1 MTYKTYLFDMDGT
14 LLDTLDDLTAA
25 VNHTL
30 AQYGYPR
37 RTREEVRQGLG
48 NGAVKLI
55 AALLPEGEDTPDF
68 DAIMRDYK
76 AWYQAHTCVLTRPYP
91 GVPELLERLTRQGC
105 RVAIVSNKPHGAACE
120 LAEKFFPGVPT
131 FGESPA
137 TPRKPAPDMV
147 FHALTAL
154 GAEKDTAV
162 YVGDSE
168 VDVQTARNA
177 GLPLIAV
184 SWGFRGR
191 KALAE
196 AGAATI
202 VDAAAE
208 EMLTVAAA
216 LRCPLHISH
225 LKAMGKRNWGKKI
238 PAILRRLEQAR
249 GEGMDVTCDVYPYTA
264 GSTQLLH
271 IMPPE
276 LLAGG
281 TEEICRKLLD
291 PSERRRLTQRLREGT
306 DFDNISMLVGWDNIY
321 MSSLQCEENRQFIG
335 KSVAQAASV
344 RDQTPEECVFDLL
357 AQERCTITMI
367 DFITSEEDIAAILR
381 AEYSNVISDSTY
393 PTAGIPHPRLYGT
406 FARVLERY
414 VGGGVLTLPEA
425 IHKMTLAPAQAL
437 RLPRKGKI
445 AEGFDA
451 DLVVF
456 DPAEVRENGTYA
468 DPAQFASGIGTVFV
482 GGAPA
487 LLDGRLTA
495 APNGQ
500 VLRRD

>member
-25 VNHTL
+25 VNHTM

-91 GVPELLERLTRQGC
+91 GVPELLARLTRQGC

-208 EMLTVAAA
+208 
-216 LRCPLHISH
+216 
-225 LKAMGKRNWGKKI
+225 
-238 PAILRRLEQAR
+238 
-249 GEGMDVTCDVYPYTA
+249 
-264 GSTQLLH
+264 
-271 IMPPE
+271 
-276 LLAGG
+276 
-281 TEEICRKLLD
+281 
-291 PSERRRLTQRLREGT
+291 
-306 DFDNISMLVGWDNIY
+306 
-321 MSSLQCEENRQFIG
+321 
-335 KSVAQAASV
+335 
-344 RDQTPEECVFDLL
+344 
-357 AQERCTITMI
+357 
-367 DFITSEEDIAAILR
+367 
-381 AEYSNVISDSTY
+381 
-393 PTAGIPHPRLYGT
+393 
-406 FARVLERY
+406 
-414 VGGGVLTLPEA
+414 
-425 IHKMTLAPAQAL
+425 
-437 RLPRKGKI
+437 
-445 AEGFDA
+445 
-451 DLVVF
+451 
-456 DPAEVRENGTYA
+456 
-468 DPAQFASGIGTVFV
+468 IGT
-482 GGAPA
+482 
-487 LLDGRLTA
+487 L
-495 APNGQ
+495 
-500 VLRRD
+500 

>member
-25 VNHTL
+25 VNHTM

-91 GVPELLERLTRQGC
+91 GVPELLAHLTRQGC

-208 EMLTVAAA
+208 
-216 LRCPLHISH
+216 
-225 LKAMGKRNWGKKI
+225 
-238 PAILRRLEQAR
+238 
-249 GEGMDVTCDVYPYTA
+249 
-264 GSTQLLH
+264 
-271 IMPPE
+271 
-276 LLAGG
+276 
-281 TEEICRKLLD
+281 
-291 PSERRRLTQRLREGT
+291 
-306 DFDNISMLVGWDNIY
+306 
-321 MSSLQCEENRQFIG
+321 
-335 KSVAQAASV
+335 
-344 RDQTPEECVFDLL
+344 
-357 AQERCTITMI
+357 
-367 DFITSEEDIAAILR
+367 
-381 AEYSNVISDSTY
+381 
-393 PTAGIPHPRLYGT
+393 
-406 FARVLERY
+406 
-414 VGGGVLTLPEA
+414 
-425 IHKMTLAPAQAL
+425 
-437 RLPRKGKI
+437 
-445 AEGFDA
+445 
-451 DLVVF
+451 
-456 DPAEVRENGTYA
+456 
-468 DPAQFASGIGTVFV
+468 IGT
-482 GGAPA
+482 
-487 LLDGRLTA
+487 L
-495 APNGQ
+495 
-500 VLRRD
+500 

>member
-25 VNHTL
+25 VNHTM

-191 KALAE
+191 EALAE

-208 EMLTVAAA
+208 
-216 LRCPLHISH
+216 
-225 LKAMGKRNWGKKI
+225 
-238 PAILRRLEQAR
+238 
-249 GEGMDVTCDVYPYTA
+249 
-264 GSTQLLH
+264 
-271 IMPPE
+271 
-276 LLAGG
+276 
-281 TEEICRKLLD
+281 
-291 PSERRRLTQRLREGT
+291 
-306 DFDNISMLVGWDNIY
+306 
-321 MSSLQCEENRQFIG
+321 
-335 KSVAQAASV
+335 
-344 RDQTPEECVFDLL
+344 
-357 AQERCTITMI
+357 
-367 DFITSEEDIAAILR
+367 
-381 AEYSNVISDSTY
+381 
-393 PTAGIPHPRLYGT
+393 
-406 FARVLERY
+406 
-414 VGGGVLTLPEA
+414 
-425 IHKMTLAPAQAL
+425 
-437 RLPRKGKI
+437 
-445 AEGFDA
+445 
-451 DLVVF
+451 
-456 DPAEVRENGTYA
+456 
-468 DPAQFASGIGTVFV
+468 IGT
-482 GGAPA
+482 
-487 LLDGRLTA
+487 L
-495 APNGQ
+495 
-500 VLRRD
+500 

>member
-25 VNHTL
+25 VNHTM

-37 RTREEVRQGLG
+37 RTREEVRRGLG
-48 NGAVKLI
+48 NGAVKLM
-55 AALLPEGEDTPDF
+55 ASALPQGEDTPEF
-68 DAIMRDYK
+68 AAIMRDYK

-208 EMLTVAAA
+208 
-216 LRCPLHISH
+216 
-225 LKAMGKRNWGKKI
+225 
-238 PAILRRLEQAR
+238 
-249 GEGMDVTCDVYPYTA
+249 
-264 GSTQLLH
+264 
-271 IMPPE
+271 
-276 LLAGG
+276 
-281 TEEICRKLLD
+281 
-291 PSERRRLTQRLREGT
+291 
-306 DFDNISMLVGWDNIY
+306 
-321 MSSLQCEENRQFIG
+321 
-335 KSVAQAASV
+335 
-344 RDQTPEECVFDLL
+344 
-357 AQERCTITMI
+357 
-367 DFITSEEDIAAILR
+367 
-381 AEYSNVISDSTY
+381 
-393 PTAGIPHPRLYGT
+393 
-406 FARVLERY
+406 
-414 VGGGVLTLPEA
+414 
-425 IHKMTLAPAQAL
+425 
-437 RLPRKGKI
+437 
-445 AEGFDA
+445 
-451 DLVVF
+451 
-456 DPAEVRENGTYA
+456 
-468 DPAQFASGIGTVFV
+468 IGT
-482 GGAPA
+482 
-487 LLDGRLTA
+487 L
-495 APNGQ
+495 
-500 VLRRD
+500 

>member
-55 AALLPEGEDTPDF
+55 AALLPEGEDTLGF

-91 GVPELLERLTRQGC
+91 GVPELLAHLTRQGC

-208 EMLTVAAA
+208 
-216 LRCPLHISH
+216 
-225 LKAMGKRNWGKKI
+225 
-238 PAILRRLEQAR
+238 
-249 GEGMDVTCDVYPYTA
+249 
-264 GSTQLLH
+264 
-271 IMPPE
+271 
-276 LLAGG
+276 
-281 TEEICRKLLD
+281 
-291 PSERRRLTQRLREGT
+291 
-306 DFDNISMLVGWDNIY
+306 
-321 MSSLQCEENRQFIG
+321 
-335 KSVAQAASV
+335 
-344 RDQTPEECVFDLL
+344 
-357 AQERCTITMI
+357 
-367 DFITSEEDIAAILR
+367 
-381 AEYSNVISDSTY
+381 
-393 PTAGIPHPRLYGT
+393 
-406 FARVLERY
+406 
-414 VGGGVLTLPEA
+414 
-425 IHKMTLAPAQAL
+425 
-437 RLPRKGKI
+437 
-445 AEGFDA
+445 
-451 DLVVF
+451 
-456 DPAEVRENGTYA
+456 
-468 DPAQFASGIGTVFV
+468 IGT
-482 GGAPA
+482 
-487 LLDGRLTA
+487 L
-495 APNGQ
+495 
-500 VLRRD
+500 